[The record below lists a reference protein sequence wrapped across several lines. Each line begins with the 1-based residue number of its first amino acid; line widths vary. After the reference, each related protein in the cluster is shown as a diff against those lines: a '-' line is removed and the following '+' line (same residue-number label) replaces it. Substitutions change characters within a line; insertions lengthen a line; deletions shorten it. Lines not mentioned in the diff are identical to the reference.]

1 MRGGTSA
8 PAAISRRTSREIAFI
23 TAALAVGLIGVG
35 LILSAPFDAQAR
47 SSLGSALIT
56 GMVVGL
62 ALAAIEYT
70 VETRR
75 EAAQDMREARQ
86 SDGMLEVA
94 KSRLSDL
101 IAAHIWTYWWLLLE
115 ARNDAQFLLPAR
127 PDRYND
133 DVARVHAILQWFR
146 EKSGAEPQ
154 WWKDPT
160 LLASI
165 DLVSYITFDLLER
178 SAGGQTINTEEQQG
192 ESVQTEA
199 DRAAAEELLHEER
212 QRVVDRLAGVAQRFA
227 EMGNVP
233 RAFALDGQVEAF
245 VRGKMPTYA
254 PPPGDTVP
262 DNPYLK
268 ELRWL
273 VDQLRD
279 DAIAVN
285 EYGQPVHSPVP
296 DPYAYR
302 WGLLCESTGHAKSLW
317 EQRYDANSWLQRL
330 SVQARTELRAR
341 FLEPSQQ
348 QGGRGQVDG

>member
-1 MRGGTSA
+1 V
-8 PAAISRRTSREIAFI
+8 SRSPSVKSLQTRDTRREIAFI
-23 TAALAVGLIGVG
+23 TAALAVGLIGVV

-75 EAAQDMREARQ
+75 EAAQDIREARL

-101 IAAHIWTYWWLLLE
+101 VAAHIWTYWWLLLE
-115 ARNDAQFLLPAR
+115 ARKNAQFLSADR
-127 PDRYND
+127 PDRENG

-154 WWKDPT
+154 WWKDPA

-178 SAGGQTINTEEQQG
+178 SAGEQTINTEEEQG
-192 ESVQTEA
+192 ESLENEA
-199 DRAAAEELLHEER
+199 DRAGAEQLLHEER

-227 EMGNVP
+227 EMGDVA
-233 RAFALDGQVEAF
+233 RAFALDGQVESFAA
-245 VRGKMPTYA
+245 RCRPT
-254 PPPGDTVP
+254 
-262 DNPYLK
+262 
-268 ELRWL
+268 LR
-273 VDQLRD
+273 
-279 DAIAVN
+279 
-285 EYGQPVHSPVP
+285 P
-296 DPYAYR
+296 
-302 WGLLCESTGHAKSLW
+302 
-317 EQRYDANSWLQRL
+317 
-330 SVQARTELRAR
+330 RAT
-341 FLEPSQQ
+341 PCQTTPT
-348 QGGRGQVDG
+348 